1 MSYTLVGTVE
11 GKPVRHELAQGV
23 LVIGRGAEA
32 GLRLPV
38 ASVSRRHAE
47 LHREGDRVMI
57 EDLGS
62 RNGTRVNGRPVD
74 GATALQ
80 AGDRIDIAGI
90 VLQVEGA
97 HPVDLT
103 CYNESATLVPEEEIS
118 WEEVRGQREQKRDRQ
133 SRLFQ
138 ILADAGDLMTNP
150 RAPDELYEPILDL
163 VETALEP
170 ERGFILLLQEGQPE
184 PVIVAKRIKGSRE
197 GDSLALSRTMVARV
211 LHHRTS
217 FLTTDPVNDPDLD
230 GAMSMVSQSIR
241 TAVAAP
247 LFDNEEVIGLL
258 YADDTRAKRISRDE
272 LRAFTM
278 LANAIAV
285 AITHSRYHQMEEEKR
300 RQDAQLATASEI
312 LDHILPSELPDVEGW
327 ELSASLE
334 ACYEVGGDLYDALFL
349 PDGRLAF
356 FVGDVTGKGLG
367 AALLV
372 AQVLSLAR
380 FMIGEGW
387 EPGPLMER
395 LNREI
400 FLTTDYVRFT
410 TAFLGYLDPATGR
423 VACVN
428 AGHNPPVV
436 VRADGRV
443 ETCATGSL
451 PVGVLEDTTYK
462 VNDLVLEPGDT
473 LAMFSDGI
481 PETVDAAD
489 EEYGEDRFGR
499 LVAARRHEALDAI
512 SDAVLTDL
520 ALFRGE
526 GEVGDDVTLVMLRR
540 RPA

>member
-11 GKPVRHELAQGV
+11 GRPVRHELEQGV

-74 GATALQ
+74 GTMVLQ

-118 WEEVRGQREQKRDRQ
+118 WEEVRAQRQQKRDRQ

-150 RAPDELYEPILDL
+150 RAPEELYEPILDL

-170 ERGFILLLQEGQPE
+170 ERGFILLLQEGLPE
-184 PVIVAKRIKGSRE
+184 PVIVAKRIKGTRE

-312 LDHILPSELPDVEGW
+312 LDHILPSELPDVPGW

-334 ACYEVGGDLYDALFL
+334 ACYEVGGDLYDARFL

-443 ETCATGSL
+443 DTCATGSL
-451 PVGVLEDTTYK
+451 PVGVLEDTGYEVK
-462 VNDLVLEPGDT
+462 DLVLEPGDT

-499 LVAARRHEALDAI
+499 LVAARRLEPLKEI

-520 ALFRGE
+520 ALFRGD

-540 RPA
+540 QPA

>member
-1 MSYTLVGTVE
+1 MSLKLVGTVE
-11 GKPVRHELAQGV
+11 GREVRQALEQGV

-47 LHREGDRVMI
+47 IHREGDRIVI

-62 RNGTRVNGRPVD
+62 RNGTRVNGRPVS
-74 GATALQ
+74 GGMVLQ

-97 HPVDLT
+97 HAVDMT
-103 CYNESATLVPEEEIS
+103 QYNESATLVPEEEIS
-118 WEEVRGQREQKRDRQ
+118 WEEVRAERQAKRDRQ

-138 ILADAGDLMTNP
+138 ILADAGELMTVRREP
-150 RAPDELYEPILDL
+150 EEMYEPILDL

-170 ERGFILLLQEGQPE
+170 ERSFILLLQEGQSE
-184 PVIVAKRIKGSRE
+184 PVVVAKRIKGSRQ

-217 FLTTDPVNDPDLD
+217 FLTTDPVNDPDMD
-230 GAMSMVSQSIR
+230 GAMSMISQSIR

-278 LANAIAV
+278 LAHGIAV
-285 AITHSRYHQMEEEKR
+285 AITHSRYHLMEEEKR

-312 LDHILPSELPDVEGW
+312 LDHILPSELPAVPGW
-327 ELSASLE
+327 ELCASLE
-334 ACYEVGGDLYDALFL
+334 ACYEVGGDLYDARFM

-356 FVGDVTGKGLG
+356 LVGDVTGKGLG

-387 EPGPLMER
+387 DPAPLMTR

-400 FLTTDYVRFT
+400 FQTTDFVRFT
-410 TAFLGYLDPATGR
+410 TAFLGFLDPATGR
-423 VACVN
+423 VECVN

-436 VRADGRV
+436 IRADGRV

-451 PVGVLEDTTYK
+451 PVGVIEDTGYT
-462 VNDLVLEPGDT
+462 VNELVMEPGDI

-489 EEYGEDRFGR
+489 EEYGEDRFARVVAERR
-499 LVAARRHEALDAI
+499 LGAMQEI

-520 ALFRGE
+520 AVFRGE

-540 RPA
+540 DPA

>member
-1 MSYTLVGTVE
+1 MPLTLVGTVE
-11 GKPVRHELAQGV
+11 GKPVRQELQQGV

-38 ASVSRRHAE
+38 ASVSRRHVE
-47 LHREGDRVMI
+47 IHRTGDKVVV

-62 RNGTRVNGRPVD
+62 RNGTRVNGRQVSGSMEVQP
-74 GATALQ
+74 
-80 AGDRIDIAGI
+80 GDRIDVAGI
-90 VLQVEGA
+90 VLQLEGD

-118 WEEVRGQREQKRDRQ
+118 WEEVRAERQTKRDRQ

-138 ILADAGDLMTNP
+138 ILAEAGELLTIRREP
-150 RAPDELYEPILDL
+150 EELYEPILDL
-163 VETALEP
+163 VETALDP
-170 ERGFILLLQEGQPE
+170 ERGFILLVQEGQPD
-184 PVIVAKRIKGSRE
+184 PVVVASRIKGTRQ

-217 FLTTDPVNDPDLD
+217 FLTTDPVNDPNMD

-272 LRAFTM
+272 LRAFTQ
-278 LANAIAV
+278 LANSIAV

-300 RQDAQLATASEI
+300 RQDAQLETASEI
-312 LDHILPSELPDVEGW
+312 LNHILPSDLPKVPGW

-334 ACYEVGGDLYDALFL
+334 PCYEVGGDLYDARPL

-356 FVGDVTGKGLG
+356 FLGDVTGKGLG

-372 AQVLSLAR
+372 SQVLSLAR

-387 EPGPLMER
+387 APAPLMTR

-400 FLTTDYVRFT
+400 FLTTDFVRFT
-410 TAFLGYLDPATGR
+410 TAFMGYLDPATGR
-423 VACVN
+423 VECVN
-428 AGHNPPVV
+428 AGHNPPVL
-436 VRADGRV
+436 VRADGRI

-451 PVGVLEDTTYK
+451 PVGVLEDTQYT
-462 VNDLVLEPGDT
+462 VNELVMEPGDI
-473 LAMFSDGI
+473 LSVFSDGI
-481 PETVDAAD
+481 PETVDAQD
-489 EEYGEDRFGR
+489 EEYGEDRFAKVVAERR
-499 LVAARRHEALDAI
+499 LTPLKEI

-520 ALFRGE
+520 ALFRGDV
-526 GEVGDDVTLVMLRR
+526 EVGDDITLVMLRR
-540 RPA
+540 DPA

>member
-1 MSYTLVGTVE
+1 MPLTLVGTVE
-11 GKPVRHELAQGV
+11 GKPVRQELEQGV

-38 ASVSRRHAE
+38 ASVSRRHVE
-47 LHREGDRVMI
+47 IHRTGDKVVV

-62 RNGTRVNGRPVD
+62 RNGTRVNGRPVS
-74 GATALQ
+74 GSMEVQ
-80 AGDRIDIAGI
+80 PGDRIDVAGI
-90 VLQVEGA
+90 VLQLEGD

-118 WEEVRGQREQKRDRQ
+118 WEEVRAERQTKRDRQ

-138 ILADAGDLMTNP
+138 ILAEAGELLTIRREP
-150 RAPDELYEPILDL
+150 EELYEPILDL
-163 VETALEP
+163 VETALDP
-170 ERGFILLLQEGQPE
+170 ERGFILLVQEGQPD
-184 PVIVAKRIKGSRE
+184 PVVVASRIKGTRQ

-217 FLTTDPVNDPDLD
+217 FLTTDPVNDPNMD

-272 LRAFTM
+272 LRAFTQ
-278 LANAIAV
+278 LANSIAV

-300 RQDAQLATASEI
+300 RQDAQLETASEI
-312 LDHILPSELPDVEGW
+312 LNHILPSDLPTVPGW

-334 ACYEVGGDLYDALFL
+334 PCYEVGGDLYDARPL

-356 FVGDVTGKGLG
+356 FLGDVTGKGLG

-372 AQVLSLAR
+372 SQVLSLAR

-387 EPGPLMER
+387 APAPLMTR

-400 FLTTDYVRFT
+400 FLTTDFVRFT
-410 TAFLGYLDPATGR
+410 TAFMGYLDPATGR
-423 VACVN
+423 VECVN
-428 AGHNPPVV
+428 AGHNPPVL
-436 VRADGRV
+436 VRADGRI

-451 PVGVLEDTTYK
+451 PVGVLEDTQYT
-462 VNDLVLEPGDT
+462 VNELVMEPGDI
-473 LAMFSDGI
+473 LSVFSDGI
-481 PETVDAAD
+481 PETVDAQD
-489 EEYGEDRFGR
+489 EEYGEDRFARVVAERR
-499 LVAARRHEALDAI
+499 LTPLKQI

-520 ALFRGE
+520 ALFRGDV
-526 GEVGDDVTLVMLRR
+526 EVGDDITLVMLRR
-540 RPA
+540 DPA

>member
-1 MSYTLVGTVE
+1 MSFTLVGTVE
-11 GKPVRHELAQGV
+11 GKQVRHEVAQGV
-23 LVIGRGAEA
+23 LVVGRGAEA

-47 LHREGDRVMI
+47 IHRDGDRVML

-62 RNGTRVNGRPVD
+62 RNGTKVNGRPVS
-74 GATALQ
+74 GTTALQ
-80 AGDRIDIAGI
+80 AGDRIDFAGI

-97 HPVDLT
+97 HPVDMT

-118 WEEVRGQREQKRDRQ
+118 WEEVRGERQQKRDRQ

-138 ILADAGDLMTNP
+138 ILADAGDLITIP
-150 RAPDELYEPILDL
+150 RAPEELYEPILDL

-170 ERGFILLLQEGQPE
+170 ERSFILLLQEGQTD
-184 PVIVAKRIKGSRE
+184 PVIVAKRIKGARQE
-197 GDSLALSRTMVARV
+197 DSLALSRTMVARV

-217 FLTTDPVNDPDLD
+217 FLTTDPVNDPDMD

-258 YADDTRAKRISRDE
+258 YADDTRSKRISRDE
-272 LRAFTM
+272 LRAFTN

-285 AITHSRYHQMEEEKR
+285 ALTHGRYHQMEEEKR
-300 RQDAQLATASEI
+300 RQDAQLATAGEI
-312 LDHILPSELPDVEGW
+312 LERILPSDLPAVPGW

-334 ACYEVGGDLYDALFL
+334 PCYEVGGDLYDARLM

-356 FVGDVTGKGLG
+356 ILGDVTGKGLG

-372 AQVLSLAR
+372 SQVLSLAR

-387 EPGPLMER
+387 APGPLMTR

-400 FLTTDYVRFT
+400 FLTTDFVRFT

-423 VACVN
+423 VECVN
-428 AGHNPPVV
+428 AGHNPPLL

-451 PVGVLEDTTYK
+451 PVGVLEDTEYS
-462 VNDLVLEPGDT
+462 VSEVVMGPGDI
-473 LAMFSDGI
+473 LAVFSDGI
-481 PETVDAAD
+481 PETVDAED
-489 EEYGEDRFGR
+489 EEYGEDRFGKV
-499 LVAARRHEALDAI
+499 VAARRLTALKDI
-512 SDAVLTDL
+512 SAAALTDL
-520 ALFRGE
+520 ALFRGD
-526 GEVGDDVTLVMLRR
+526 GEVGDDITLVMLRR
-540 RPA
+540 DPA

>member
-1 MSYTLVGTVE
+1 MPLTLVGTVE
-11 GKPVRHELAQGV
+11 GKPVRQELEQGV

-38 ASVSRRHAE
+38 ASVSRRHVE
-47 LHREGDRVMI
+47 IHRTGDKVVV

-62 RNGTRVNGRPVD
+62 RNGTRVNGRPVS
-74 GATALQ
+74 GSMEVQ
-80 AGDRIDIAGI
+80 PGDRIDVAGI
-90 VLQVEGA
+90 VLQLEGD

-118 WEEVRGQREQKRDRQ
+118 WEEVRAERQTKRDRQ

-138 ILADAGDLMTNP
+138 ILAEAGELLTIRREP
-150 RAPDELYEPILDL
+150 EELYEPILDL
-163 VETALEP
+163 VETALDP
-170 ERGFILLLQEGQPE
+170 ERGFILLVQEGVAD
-184 PVIVAKRIKGSRE
+184 PVVVASRIKGSRQ

-217 FLTTDPVNDPDLD
+217 FLTTDPVNDPNMD

-272 LRAFTM
+272 LRAFTQ
-278 LANAIAV
+278 LANSIAV

-300 RQDAQLATASEI
+300 RQDAQLETASEI
-312 LDHILPSELPDVEGW
+312 LNHILPSDLPKVPGW

-334 ACYEVGGDLYDALFL
+334 PCYEVGGDLYDARPL

-356 FVGDVTGKGLG
+356 FLGDVTGKGLG

-372 AQVLSLAR
+372 SQVLSLAR

-387 EPGPLMER
+387 APAPLMTR

-410 TAFLGYLDPATGR
+410 TAFMGYLDPATGR
-423 VACVN
+423 VECVN
-428 AGHNPPVV
+428 AGHNPPVL
-436 VRADGRV
+436 VRADGRI

-451 PVGVLEDTTYK
+451 PVGVLEDTQYT
-462 VNDLVLEPGDT
+462 VNELVMEPGDI
-473 LAMFSDGI
+473 LSVFSDGI
-481 PETVDAAD
+481 PETVDADD
-489 EEYGEDRFGR
+489 EEYGEDRFAKVVAERR
-499 LVAARRHEALDAI
+499 LTPLKEI

-520 ALFRGE
+520 ALFRGDV
-526 GEVGDDVTLVMLRR
+526 EVGDDVTLVMLRR
-540 RPA
+540 DPA

>member
-1 MSYTLVGTVE
+1 MPLTLVGTVE
-11 GKPVRHELAQGV
+11 GRPVRQELQEGV

-32 GLRLPV
+32 GLRLAV
-38 ASVSRRHAE
+38 ASVSRRHVE
-47 LHREGDRVMI
+47 IHRTGDKVVV

-62 RNGTRVNGRPVD
+62 RNGTRVNGRPVS
-74 GATALQ
+74 GSMEVQ
-80 AGDRIDIAGI
+80 PGDRIDVAGI
-90 VLQVEGA
+90 VLQLEGD

-118 WEEVRGQREQKRDRQ
+118 WEEVRAERQTKRDRQ

-138 ILADAGDLMTNP
+138 ILAEAGELLTIRREP
-150 RAPDELYEPILDL
+150 EELYEPILDL
-163 VETALEP
+163 LETALDP
-170 ERGFILLLQEGQPE
+170 ERGFILLVQEGAPD
-184 PVIVAKRIKGSRE
+184 PVVVASRIKGSRE

-217 FLTTDPVNDPDLD
+217 FLTTDPVNDPNMD

-258 YADDTRAKRISRDE
+258 YADDTRAKRITRDE
-272 LRAFTM
+272 LRAFTQ
-278 LANAIAV
+278 LANSIAV

-300 RQDAQLATASEI
+300 RQDAQLETASEI
-312 LDHILPSELPDVEGW
+312 LKHILPSDLPAVPGW
-327 ELSASLE
+327 ELCASLE
-334 ACYEVGGDLYDALFL
+334 PCYEVGGDLYDARPL

-356 FVGDVTGKGLG
+356 FLGDVTGKGLG

-372 AQVLSLAR
+372 SQVLSLAR

-387 EPGPLMER
+387 DPAPLMTR

-400 FLTTDYVRFT
+400 FLTTDFVRFT
-410 TAFLGYLDPATGR
+410 TAFMGYLDPATGR
-423 VACVN
+423 VECVN
-428 AGHNPPVV
+428 AGHNPPVL
-436 VRADGRV
+436 VRADGRI

-451 PVGVLEDTTYK
+451 PVGVLEDTQYT
-462 VNDLVLEPGDT
+462 VNELVMEPGDI
-473 LAMFSDGI
+473 LSVFSDGI

-489 EEYGEDRFGR
+489 EEYGEDRFAKVVAERR
-499 LVAARRHEALDAI
+499 LTALKDI

-520 ALFRGE
+520 ALFRGDV
-526 GEVGDDVTLVMLRR
+526 EVGDDVTLVMLRR
-540 RPA
+540 DPV

>member
-1 MSYTLVGTVE
+1 MPLTLVGTVE
-11 GKPVRHELAQGV
+11 GKPVRQELEQGV

-38 ASVSRRHAE
+38 ASVSRRHVE
-47 LHREGDRVMI
+47 IHRTGDKVVV

-62 RNGTRVNGRPVD
+62 RNGTRVNGRQVSGSMEVQP
-74 GATALQ
+74 
-80 AGDRIDIAGI
+80 GDRIDVAGI
-90 VLQVEGA
+90 VLQLEGD

-118 WEEVRGQREQKRDRQ
+118 WEEVRAERQTKRDRQ

-138 ILADAGDLMTNP
+138 ILAEAGELLTIRREP
-150 RAPDELYEPILDL
+150 EELYEPILDL

-170 ERGFILLLQEGQPE
+170 ERGFILLVQEGTAD
-184 PVIVAKRIKGSRE
+184 PVVVASRIKGTRQ

-217 FLTTDPVNDPDLD
+217 FLTTDPVNDPNMD

-272 LRAFTM
+272 LRAFTQ
-278 LANAIAV
+278 LANSIAV

-300 RQDAQLATASEI
+300 RQDAQLETASEI
-312 LDHILPSELPDVEGW
+312 LNHILPSDLPKVPGW

-334 ACYEVGGDLYDALFL
+334 PCYEVGGDLYDARPL

-356 FVGDVTGKGLG
+356 FLGDVTGKGLG

-372 AQVLSLAR
+372 SQVLSLAR

-387 EPGPLMER
+387 DPAPLMTR

-400 FLTTDYVRFT
+400 FLTTDFVRFT
-410 TAFLGYLDPATGR
+410 TAFMGYLDPATGR
-423 VACVN
+423 VECVN
-428 AGHNPPVV
+428 AGHNPPVL
-436 VRADGRV
+436 VRADGRI

-451 PVGVLEDTTYK
+451 PVGVLEDTQYT
-462 VNDLVLEPGDT
+462 VNELVMEPGDI
-473 LAMFSDGI
+473 LSVFSDGI
-481 PETVDAAD
+481 PETVDAQD
-489 EEYGEDRFGR
+489 EEYGEDRFAKVVAERR
-499 LVAARRHEALDAI
+499 LTPLKEI

-520 ALFRGE
+520 ALFRGDV
-526 GEVGDDVTLVMLRR
+526 EVGDDVTLVMLRR
-540 RPA
+540 DPA